1 MIALL
6 DDLLGLLYPDL
17 CVACGRRLVQQEKF
31 LCLHC
36 LHDLPRTNFHTMPD
50 NKVAQIFWGRV
61 PVEMA
66 ASWLFFRKGSR
77 YQRLVHFMKYK
88 GVKEIGEEMGKLY
101 GHDLKASPFASAD
114 LLVPVPLHSQR
125 LKERGYNQSEWIAR
139 GIGASLQL
147 PVSTGNLV
155 REKFTSTQTRKNR
168 FERFRNVEGIFTVL
182 NPGEYHQKHL
192 LLVDDVVT
200 TGSTLEAS
208 AEALFAAGVS
218 KVSVVTLACAEI

>member
-114 LLVPVPLHSQR
+114 LLVPVPLHPQR

-155 REKFTSTQTRKNR
+155 REKFTSTRREK
-168 FERFRNVEGIFTVL
+168 
-182 NPGEYHQKHL
+182 
-192 LLVDDVVT
+192 
-200 TGSTLEAS
+200 TGLKDSGMWKEFS
-208 AEALFAAGVS
+208 P
-218 KVSVVTLACAEI
+218 C